1 MSSNDNNQ
9 PSLIGGHTEYVKG
22 TAEATIGNVT
32 GSHAWKS
39 SGEQAKAHA
48 VDTMKA
54 AGERRDPSQGF
65 GTAEQKLGEVTG
77 CEGMAHEGAA
87 SKKQGQTWRR
97 EEVDTRIESLLHQRQ
112 LLTQELLA
120 NPYDIILYLKRALVY
135 SDLGYPDLASG
146 DAYRAL
152 LLTDEVRNDGFEYHE
167 VAFETLA
174 KYANGTIVDVFDH
187 GALSGAQ
194 IRLAESAAK
203 SDPVAL
209 ASLAS
214 IRCFQILAL
223 SLLLC
228 GCLKSAYGFCER
240 GLVVAPDN
248 QELQNTMRYIQTVA
262 ERRTRGKISSV
273 NDLPDWSDWGMV
285 RREVYPWN
293 DFEPDRFSDQSL
305 DFLNKELAEMA
316 PKCCVQIAQL
326 PILHPGASNT
336 DGSSCNQLGIF
347 AKEDIAPGENVLV
360 EYTLVTANNRL
371 KDSVCDACSGELPP
385 LGANSE
391 AVNCPECYDTVFCN
405 QYCFEQAQ
413 QLYHPAVCDKDVDSI
428 AKNPDGKEAD
438 ETLYLLL
445 LARVL
450 AMAAHQDVHP
460 LDVSQMKYIWGDF
473 VDTEANEINLSP
485 NAGPPPEW
493 TLRFSFKYNIEIPL
507 HILEKMEINIYETLA
522 CHDIWVL
529 NTLYSK
535 FRGTASARKNPRDGR
550 PDVAALHPFWCLA
563 NHDCNPNVTWEW
575 GGRMVLKARE
585 TRVVGNA
592 PGGIRRG
599 EEILNHYIDVDL
611 PVQQRREWAKG
622 SLSGWCM
629 CKRCRDEAA
638 AEAHSNG

>member
-1 MSSNDNNQ
+1 MR
-9 PSLIGGHTEYVKG
+9 
-22 TAEATIGNVT
+22 AVT
-32 GSHAWKS
+32 
-39 SGEQAKAHA
+39 
-48 VDTMKA
+48 
-54 AGERRDPSQGF
+54 
-65 GTAEQKLGEVTG
+65 
-77 CEGMAHEGAA
+77 MADSE
-87 SKKQGQTWRR
+87 
-97 EEVDTRIESLLHQRQ
+97 EEVDTRIESLLLQRQ
-112 LLTQELLA
+112 SLTQEIYA
-120 NPYDIILYLKRALVY
+120 NPYDLILYLKRALVY

-152 LLTDEVRNDGFEYHE
+152 LLTDEVRNDSFEYHE
-167 VAFETLA
+167 VAFQTLG

-187 GALSGAQ
+187 GALSDAQ
-194 IRLAESAAK
+194 IRLAASAAK
-203 SDPVAL
+203 CDPIAL

-240 GLVVAPDN
+240 GLAVAPDN
-248 QELQNTMRYIQTVA
+248 QELQNTIRYIRTVA
-262 ERRTRGKISSV
+262 ERRTKGRISSV
-273 NDLPDWSDWGMV
+273 NDLPDWADWGTV

-293 DFEPDRFSDQSL
+293 DFEPDRFSDESL
-305 DFLNKELAEMA
+305 DFLNEELAEMA
-316 PKCCVQIAQL
+316 PKCSVQVAQL
-326 PILHPGASNT
+326 PILHRGASDT
-336 DGSSCNQLGIF
+336 DGFSCDQLGVF
-347 AKEDIAPGENVLV
+347 AKEDIAPGEDVLV
-360 EYTLVTANNRL
+360 EYSLVTANNRL

-385 LGANSE
+385 LGASSE
-391 AVNCPECYDTVFCN
+391 AINCPECYDTVFCN
-405 QYCFEQAQ
+405 QYCFEKAQ

-428 AKNPDGKEAD
+428 AKEPAAKDAD

-450 AMAAHQDVHP
+450 AMAAHQGVHP
-460 LDVSQMKYIWGDF
+460 LDVSQVKYIWGDF
-473 VDTEANEINLSP
+473 VDTKANEINLSP

-493 TLRFSFKYNIEIPL
+493 TLRFSFKFNIETPL
-507 HILEKMEINIYETLA
+507 HILEKMGVNIYESLA
-522 CHDIWVL
+522 CYDIWVF

-535 FRGTASARKNPRDGR
+535 FRGTASARKNPKDGR
-550 PDVAALHPFWCLA
+550 PEVAALHPFWCLA

-585 TRVVGNA
+585 RRVVGNA

-622 SLSGWCM
+622 SLGGLCM